1 MKKKI
6 IVIIVLLST
15 ALLPAQVFGP
25 RHLITEDAGS
35 GNRKL
40 GDLDGDGD
48 LDLMSINSSRL
59 GWQENLDGQGNF
71 GPLIEIAPGMGQSL
85 VQELVD
91 LDEDNKLDILISYFD
106 NDFIAWFRNLG
117 GGNFAPMQTLA
128 SGLSS
133 ASGVVSG
140 DIDRDGDLD
149 IVLGVTNGV
158 GFYWIEHLDGNGT
171 FGPLIPINTTL
182 SQARMQRLG
191 DIDGDG
197 DLDILTNSVGGTI
210 LSWFENTNGN
220 GDFSVQHVIA
230 NSGFYENTIVLKD
243 LDGDDDMDIFSIT
256 VERAFWRENTNG
268 QGNFVEAQNVYNDAG
283 GLVAAVEDFN
293 NDEKIDVAFST
304 DLGLAYSLNNGSD
317 FDPPMFIEPLAGFNI
332 DGLTDAGDIDGDGDI
347 DLTTGARDLGAS
359 GTVINTYWLE
369 NTTILGTSSFTIE
382 GLQLTPNPVGDI
394 LRIQSQEP
402 LQQATFYDVLGQS
415 LMTVHKDFEA
425 IPVSNLPTGLYF
437 VEVRTTRGAAIK
449 QVVKE

>member
-171 FGPLIPINTTL
+171 FG
-182 SQARMQRLG
+182 
-191 DIDGDG
+191 
-197 DLDILTNSVGGTI
+197 
-210 LSWFENTNGN
+210 
-220 GDFSVQHVIA
+220 
-230 NSGFYENTIVLKD
+230 
-243 LDGDDDMDIFSIT
+243 
-256 VERAFWRENTNG
+256 
-268 QGNFVEAQNVYNDAG
+268 
-283 GLVAAVEDFN
+283 
-293 NDEKIDVAFST
+293 
-304 DLGLAYSLNNGSD
+304 
-317 FDPPMFIEPLAGFNI
+317 
-332 DGLTDAGDIDGDGDI
+332 
-347 DLTTGARDLGAS
+347 
-359 GTVINTYWLE
+359 
-369 NTTILGTSSFTIE
+369 
-382 GLQLTPNPVGDI
+382 
-394 LRIQSQEP
+394 
-402 LQQATFYDVLGQS
+402 
-415 LMTVHKDFEA
+415 
-425 IPVSNLPTGLYF
+425 
-437 VEVRTTRGAAIK
+437 
-449 QVVKE
+449 